1 MEEVATSVTQEVTP
15 ITPETID
22 IKHLLD
28 AGVHLGHQ
36 TKRWN
41 PRMKPYIFD
50 KRNGI
55 HIIDLSKTLPLLKHA
70 LNFITRSVAEGHKIL
85 FVGTKKQAQQTIK
98 ETAISCG
105 QFYVTERWIGG
116 TLTNAETVRSSVKRM
131 VELEEMEKNGEFE
144 RMSKKYASRLKH
156 ELERL
161 RRNLSGIAGMTK
173 LPGAIFIADTNKDA
187 TAVKEANKI
196 GIPVVAIV
204 DTNCDPS
211 MIDYVIPGN
220 DDAVRSIKFIV
231 DMIVAAVK
239 KGVDEYEAIAARAV
253 SEAENL
259 PSEEE
264 KKEGRDEKSSRK
276 VRADAIQ
283 RRRRR
288 PARQSQRSRKAT
300 RSSGNKQS
308 ESETEQTEISSQ

>member
-1 MEEVATSVTQEVTP
+1 MEEIVTSITQEVTQV
-15 ITPETID
+15 TSETID

-70 LNFITRSVAEGHKIL
+70 LNFITKTVAEGHKIL

-98 ETAISCG
+98 EAAISCG

-116 TLTNAETVRSSVKRM
+116 TLTNAQTVRSSVKRM
-131 VELEEMEKNGEFE
+131 VGLEEMEKKGDFE
-144 RMSKKYASRLKH
+144 KMSKKHASRLKH

-161 RRNLSGIAGMTK
+161 RRNLSGIAGMTQ
-173 LPGAIFIADTNKDA
+173 LPGAIFIADVNKDA

-196 GIPVVAIV
+196 GIPIVAIV

-231 DMIVAAVK
+231 DMIVAAVRR
-239 KGVDEYEAIAARAV
+239 GVDEYEAIAAREV
-253 SEAENL
+253 SEAEKSL
-259 PSEEE
+259 SEE
-264 KKEGRDEKSSRK
+264 KKEEKTEKPTRK
-276 VRADAIQ
+276 VRADASQ

-288 PARQSQRSRKAT
+288 PAGQSLR
-300 RSSGNKQS
+300 
-308 ESETEQTEISSQ
+308 